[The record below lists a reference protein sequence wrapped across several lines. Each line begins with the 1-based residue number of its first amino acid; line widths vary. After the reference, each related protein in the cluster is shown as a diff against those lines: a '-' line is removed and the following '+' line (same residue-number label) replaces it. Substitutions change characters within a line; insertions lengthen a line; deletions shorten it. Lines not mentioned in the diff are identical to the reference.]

1 MAFSLSSF
9 ISPTIFT
16 LSSQASPPAKSLKTP
31 HFLISTKNLNR
42 NLPGRAKNLPHL
54 RREPD
59 GEDYGAEDEIEDAT
73 STNKFNLRDHWY
85 PIWILGCQPQFS
97 LWVETLLSGTMVN
110 RGSLSMTDALIA
122 SPPYL

>member
-42 NLPGRAKNLPHL
+42 NLRGRAKNLPHL

-85 PIWILGCQPQFS
+85 PFS